1 MNGGCARAV
10 RRRMFVPARKED
22 PVKTRKASP
31 NRAPRR
37 ILKIA
42 CGAALAVA
50 FTAVPPASARA
61 EKVTPP
67 PVPAEIAVPAGNR
80 AYLEGHAVGTQNY
93 ICLQA
98 GVGFSWTFIG
108 PQATLFD
115 DKAGQIITHFL
126 SANPEEAGIARATWQ
141 HSRDTSSVWGQ
152 AIALSTDP
160 AFVAPGSIPW
170 LLLSAVGAHAGPTGG
185 RKLTETTFIHRL
197 NTAGGIAPAT
207 GCNTATDVGKRELV
221 SYTADYFF
229 YRAD

>member
-1 MNGGCARAV
+1 
-10 RRRMFVPARKED
+10 MFVPARKED

-50 FTAVPPASARA
+50 FTAVPPASALA

-115 DKAGQIITHFL
+115 DNFKLIELFDGGRMVLNLDNSGEIREPPAGQLF
-126 SANPEEAGIARATWQ
+126 
-141 HSRDTSSVWGQ
+141 
-152 AIALSTDP
+152 
-160 AFVAPGSIPW
+160 
-170 LLLSAVGAHAGPTGG
+170 GP
-185 RKLTETTFIHRL
+185 
-197 NTAGGIAPAT
+197 
-207 GCNTATDVGKRELV
+207 
-221 SYTADYFF
+221 
-229 YRAD
+229 